1 MSVKSKKSS
10 KAIDRPFPPNILRRA
25 KDLASKYQVILRHED
40 GEYYGRGLE
49 LPLAMADGKTPD
61 ACVKNTRDAFVAAIA
76 TMLELHRTPPSPA
89 AENARSEQV
98 NVRLTPEEKMLLEE
112 AARMK
117 GFRGI
122 SDFVRSASL
131 ATIR

>member
-1 MSVKSKKSS
+1 MSAKSKKSS
-10 KAIDRPFPPNILRRA
+10 KAIDRPFTTDVLRRA
-25 KDLASKYQVILRHED
+25 RDLASKYQVILRHED

-49 LPLAMADGKTPD
+49 LPLVMSDGKTPD

-76 TMLELHRTPPSPA
+76 TMLELNRTPPSPA
-89 AENARSEQV
+89 DEGTRSEQV
-98 NVRLTPEEKMLLEE
+98 NVRLTPEEKILLEE